1 MTNIHSYGREAVQ
14 PWNWKQKHEL
24 EHTKMF
30 PIKRST
36 HTGFQNIL

>member
-24 EHTKMF
+24 ENTKTF